1 VSKSKRAL
9 ALVTAVSAL
18 VFSVAACGSGSSGAA
33 APTSAASSSAG
44 APASSSAVADYAT
57 ILKEATDGLVP
68 PLPDSSPKP
77 EAGKKVWVVS
87 CGQQAASCATI
98 SDSAKKA
105 AAAIGWTASVCDGK
119 LSPQSWGDCIRQGTA
134 AKVDG
139 ILTVSVDCVVVT
151 EPLKEAAAAGVKTIS
166 VGGTDC
172 TETGGAQTY
181 TAVAQWTPDQTS
193 LLSWYEG
200 VGHTAAKYAIGKQE
214 GKANVLL
221 LNFKDAV
228 WGPSVTK
235 GFKDE
240 LATCSGC
247 TIAKTLDLGNNDL
260 TGGTLA
266 SKFST
271 ALLQSK
277 DANAV
282 FVPIDIWLVLGLA
295 EGISS
300 SGRPLT
306 VVGAF
311 GDAANMD
318 LVRAGK
324 ETASVNNDPVHMG
337 YAGIDT
343 AIRVFAGQPA
353 VSEGVGYQA
362 VDKDNNLPAKGPY
375 REPRT
380 IEDTYLKLWG
390 IG

>member
-1 VSKSKRAL
+1 MSKSKRAL
-9 ALVTAVSAL
+9 ALAAAVSAV
-18 VFSVAACGSGSSGAA
+18 VFSVAACGSGSGGAA
-33 APTSAASSSAG
+33 APSTAASSGAG
-44 APASSSAVADYAT
+44 APADYSAV
-57 ILKEATDGLVP
+57 LKQATDGLVP
-68 PLPDSSPKP
+68 PLPDSAPKP
-77 EAGKKVWVVS
+77 AAGKKIWIVS

-105 AAAIGWTASVCDGK
+105 SAAIGWTASVCDGK